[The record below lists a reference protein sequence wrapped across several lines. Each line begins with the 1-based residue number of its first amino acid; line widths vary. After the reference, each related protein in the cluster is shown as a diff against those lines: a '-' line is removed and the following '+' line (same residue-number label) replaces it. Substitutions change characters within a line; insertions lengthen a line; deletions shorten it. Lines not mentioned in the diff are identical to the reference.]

1 MRQKPLVWQ
10 IFPSYLI
17 VLGAA
22 LLAATGYTTRAIQQF
37 YQAQMISDLEVRAR
51 VLCDRI
57 REQLRQKGPA
67 AVHALCR
74 EMGSKIATRVTV
86 IQPDG
91 VVIGD
96 SEEYPAD
103 MDNHAARP
111 EVAAAMKDELGAS
124 VRFSQTLRRDMIYVA
139 VPLRDNG
146 TTIGVVRVSLP
157 VTRIRDALWVLYAR
171 IAAGGLLVV
180 LLAALVSWHVSR
192 RLSRSLEE
200 MKRGVD
206 RFAQGD
212 FSRQLSLPES
222 REMASLAEAMNRM
235 AQHLDDRIRAVINQR
250 NQQEAVLSSMVEGV
264 LAVDNANRII
274 SVNDA
279 CARLM
284 GVRAEEAQGR
294 LLHEVVRNAAL
305 KDFVAQAMDSPEPI
319 ENEFVLHEQDQQM
332 LQAHGTV
339 LRDAHGRGIGAV
351 VVLNDVTR
359 LRRLEQVRRDFVA
372 NVSHELR
379 TPITSIKGFVETL
392 LDGALENPDDARRF
406 LEIVAKQSD
415 RLNAILGDL
424 LTLSRIEEGERKTGI
439 PLEMR
444 PVRESL
450 AAAVQLCA
458 SKAATKCVIIEL
470 DCAESLMACINASML
485 EQAVANLVDNA
496 IKYSDPGGA
505 IRVYATMENGEVV
518 IHVQDHGCGIPSEHL
533 PRLFERFYRVD
544 KARSRSLGGTGLG
557 LSIVK
562 HIAKVHR
569 GRVWVESTPG
579 KGSTFFISVPSA

>member
-1 MRQKPLVWQ
+1 
-10 IFPSYLI
+10 
-17 VLGAA
+17 
-22 LLAATGYTTRAIQQF
+22 
-37 YQAQMISDLEVRAR
+37 MISDLEVRAR

-557 LSIVK
+557 LSIVN